1 MTMLELLGAV
11 SLISVAPL
19 IGVAML
25 LFVFF
30 VFKPEAKRITED
42 LTLFSSKG
50 TYWLKRK
57 MPLFACPIIAVVAAV
72 FVIKTFP
79 NSPAE
84 FRIVESILI
93 GVLLLVPFACFTLK
107 EVGIGR
113 DYLYVSNLTSS
124 IRVPFTDIEKIWARN
139 TGRSGWYIYIS
150 FKNKNRYG
158 HKIYFLPYRSEM
170 VLMDGVEHPV
180 VIELKNEILKRTHS
194 LAQ

>member
-1 MTMLELLGAV
+1 MTILKLLETVG
-11 SLISVAPL
+11 LICAAPL

-25 LFVFF
+25 IVIFF
-30 VFKPEAKRITED
+30 VFKPEDKTTTED
-42 LTLFSSKG
+42 LTLFSSKW

-79 NSPAE
+79 NSPLE
-84 FRIVESILI
+84 FRIVESILMGTMLI
-93 GVLLLVPFACFTLK
+93 APFACFTLK

-124 IRVPFTDIEKIWARN
+124 IRVPFADIEKIWARD

-150 FKNKNRYG
+150 FKNKTRYG
-158 HKIYFLPYRSEM
+158 RKIYFLPYKSER
-170 VLMDGVEHPV
+170 VLMDGAEHPV
-180 VIELKNEILKRTHS
+180 VVELKNEISKRAGS
-194 LAQ
+194 RAQ

>member
-1 MTMLELLGAV
+1 MSVLELLETVG
-11 SLISVAPL
+11 LISVAPL
-19 IGVAML
+19 IGVAIL
-25 LFVFF
+25 VVVFF
-30 VFKPEAKRITED
+30 VFKPEEKRITED

-57 MPLFACPIIAVVAAV
+57 MPLFACPIIAIVAAV

-84 FRIVESILI
+84 FRIVESILM
-93 GVLLLVPFACFTLK
+93 GVMLLAPFACCTLK

-124 IRVPFTDIEKIWARN
+124 IRVPFTDIEKVWARN
-139 TGRSGWYIYIS
+139 TGRSGWYIFIS
-150 FKNKNRYG
+150 FKNKTRYG
-158 HKIYFLPYRSEM
+158 RKIYFLPYRTEA
-170 VLMDGVEHPV
+170 VLMDGAEHPV
-180 VIELKNEILKRTHS
+180 VIELKNEILKRTNS